1 MKPDKRIQRGKALA
15 GKYGIGADNPN
26 LLYLLWDEMR
36 SANFRLAI
44 LIGSNGVLMVLLL
57 TLILSRL

>member
-1 MKPDKRIQRGKALA
+1 MKPDKRIQRGKILA
-15 GKYGIGADNPN
+15 KKYGVGNPD

-44 LIGSNGVLMVLLL
+44 LIGTNAVLVALLL
-57 TLILSRL
+57 ATTIRG

>member
-1 MKPDKRIQRGKALA
+1 MKADKRIQRGKALA
-15 GKYGIGADNPN
+15 QKYGVGNPD

-44 LIGSNGVLMVLLL
+44 LIGTNTVLVALLL
-57 TLILSRL
+57 AAIIRG

>member
-15 GKYGIGADNPN
+15 QKYGVGEGNPD

-36 SANFRLAI
+36 SANFRLAV
-44 LIGSNGVLMVLLL
+44 LIGTNGILVALLL
-57 TLILSRL
+57 TLILRG

>member
-15 GKYGIGADNPN
+15 RKYGVGNPD

-36 SANFRLAI
+36 SANFRLAV
-44 LIGSNGVLMVLLL
+44 LIGTNGILVALLL
-57 TLILSRL
+57 AAIIRG